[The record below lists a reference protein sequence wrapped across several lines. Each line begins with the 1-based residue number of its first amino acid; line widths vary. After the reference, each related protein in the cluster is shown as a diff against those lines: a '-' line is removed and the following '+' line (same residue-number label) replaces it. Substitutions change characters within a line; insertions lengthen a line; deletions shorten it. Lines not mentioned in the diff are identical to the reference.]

1 MGVQSTQGRNF
12 QLVAGDNVILDLFKD
27 EEILLSDN
35 VTGLFDLGKLPSDF
49 TRQITLPGTK
59 KNNAFFEHYYDISV
73 FSPDTFATN
82 TKVPAYL
89 DFGGIYLAQ
98 GYIQLNKVTLLANKF
113 IDSYEVTI
121 YGALSSFAREVNRS
135 YLTDMT
141 ASLAQFN
148 HSASLAAITS
158 SWEGKLFSGSIVYP
172 MAEYGQKI
180 LYLPQSNL
188 AGIEEPSGSLFVQD
202 YKPAIRVKEVWDAI
216 FEEYGYTYTGDFW
229 NQGWLDQVYMVCNN
243 KLRYPVFSEVN
254 LENYGQIKI
263 GPVSGSTDTILSGS
277 TLYTSS
283 FLPWYTIQKNP
294 DNNISNDIVYSLE
307 YPSKL
312 RGLLNLNFRT
322 SGSNNST
329 AYPQFDLVVKD
340 LQGNKV
346 ADTALLPVNNFMS
359 QLRQAN
365 GSVGQA
371 LKNEKYTI
379 LSDFNTPL
387 LPSGSYRFYLEYSQL
402 GNGSTT
408 VFVDPDGELK
418 SYLEITKVGNVGE
431 GMVMNIG
438 ANMPYGTN
446 GIKKIDFITGLQ
458 KKFNLVIYPSK
469 TKRNEFIVEAFNK
482 WYKEGIQWDFNQFAN
497 LDKPVEVIPA
507 NNLAVNELQFGDKL
521 DQDYVSQQF
530 SKQEN
535 REFGKTYYVDT
546 ENFFSQGEFKVE
558 TAFASSPIVYLGNTG
573 VSGSRELP
581 VYRVSVRDE
590 FFQNQPSGCTLSPG
604 SRREV
609 YRTIVTLLDEN
620 GNNITNFGANP
631 ITVDV
636 GYTDTLCLPTPG
648 DYPFTQSIVLG
659 FGQSTAFYQYDRERP
674 VDCGG
679 IECFDELRYI
689 DCVLSVTNASLTGS
703 SPISAC

>member
-82 TKVPAYL
+82 TKVPCYL

-141 ASLAQFN
+141 ASLAHLN
-148 HSASLAAITS
+148 HTASLENITG
-158 SWEGKLFSGSIVYP
+158 SWDFQLFSGSIVYP

-180 LYLPQSNL
+180 LYLPQTNL
-188 AGIEEPSGSLFVQD
+188 DGVEDPSGSLFVQD
-202 YKPAIRVKEVWDAI
+202 YKPAVRVKEVWDAI
-216 FEEYGYTYTGDFW
+216 FDEYGYTYSGSFW
-229 NQGWLDQVYMVCNN
+229 NQSFLNNVYMVCNN
-243 KLRYPVFSEVN
+243 KLRYPIFEEVE
-254 LENYGQIKI
+254 LETYGQFKI
-263 GPVSGSTDTILSGS
+263 GPISGSGDIPLSGS
-277 TLYTSS
+277 TIYTSS
-283 FLPWYTIQKNP
+283 FLPWYTIQSNP
-294 DNNISNDIVYSLE
+294 NNNISNDLIYGLD
-307 YPSKL
+307 YDSKL
-312 RGLLNLNFRT
+312 RGEVVLNFRV
-322 SGSNNST
+322 SGSDNSNSV
-329 AYPQFDLVVKD
+329 PQFDLAIKD
-340 LQGNKV
+340 LQGNEVTTTPLKQ
-346 ADTALLPVNNFMS
+346 VNEYLYD
-359 QLRQAN
+359 LRAAN
-365 GSVGQA
+365 LSVGQA
-371 LKNEKYTI
+371 TKNEKYTI
-379 LSDFNTPL
+379 TSVFNTDY
-387 LPSGSYRFYLEYSQL
+387 LPSGSYQFWLNYRNL
-402 GNGSTT
+402 GSGPM
-408 VFVDPDGELK
+408 VAFIDPDGELK
-418 SYLEITKVGNVGE
+418 SSLEVTKVGNVGE

-438 ANMPYGTN
+438 ANMPYGTK

-469 TKRNEFIVEAFNK
+469 IKRNEFVVEAFNK
-482 WYKEGIQWDFNQFAN
+482 WYKEGVQWDFNQFAN
-497 LDKPVEVIPA
+497 LDKPVEIIPA
-507 NNLAVNELQFGDKL
+507 NNLAVNELNFGDTL
-521 DQDYVSQQF
+521 DNDYISQQF

-546 ENFFSQGEFKVE
+546 ENFFSQGKLEVQSS
-558 TAFASSPIVYLGNTG
+558 FASSPIVYLGNTG

-581 VYRVSVRDE
+581 VYRVSVSDAFWDTRPTSCTEEPAGADE
-590 FFQNQPSGCTLSPG
+590 IH
-604 SRREV
+604 
-609 YRTIVTLLDEN
+609 RTTVTLLDEN
-620 GNNITNFGANP
+620 GNNVVNFGPP

-636 GYTDTLCLPTPG
+636 GYEETLGPVPST
-648 DYPFTQSIVLG
+648 PFTQSIVVG
-659 FGQSTAFYQYDRERP
+659 YGASSAYFQYDYYRE
-674 VDCGG
+674 VNGG
-679 IECFDELRYI
+679 MGYCVAETLII
-689 DCVLSVTNASLTGS
+689 DCVLGVTNASLTGS

>member
-1 MGVQSTQGRNF
+1 
-12 QLVAGDNVILDLFKD
+12 
-27 EEILLSDN
+27 
-35 VTGLFDLGKLPSDF
+35 
-49 TRQITLPGTK
+49 
-59 KNNAFFEHYYDISV
+59 
-73 FSPDTFATN
+73 
-82 TKVPAYL
+82 
-89 DFGGIYLAQ
+89 
-98 GYIQLNKVTLLANKF
+98 
-113 IDSYEVTI
+113 
-121 YGALSSFAREVNRS
+121 
-135 YLTDMT
+135 
-141 ASLAQFN
+141 
-148 HSASLAAITS
+148 
-158 SWEGKLFSGSIVYP
+158 
-172 MAEYGQKI
+172 
-180 LYLPQSNL
+180 
-188 AGIEEPSGSLFVQD
+188 
-202 YKPAIRVKEVWDAI
+202 
-216 FEEYGYTYTGDFW
+216 
-229 NQGWLDQVYMVCNN
+229 
-243 KLRYPVFSEVN
+243 LRYPIFSEVE
-254 LENYGQIKI
+254 LETYGQIKI
-263 GPVSGSTDTILSGS
+263 GPISGSGDIPLSGS
-277 TLYTSS
+277 NAFTSS

-294 DNNISNDIVYSLE
+294 SNNISQDLTYGLE

-312 RGLLNLNFRT
+312 RGLVNLNFRV
-322 SGSNNST
+322 SGSNNSN
-329 AYPQFDLVVKD
+329 AAPQFDLVVKD

-346 ADTALLPVNNFMS
+346 GDAPLNQVNTYLS
-359 QLRQAN
+359 QLQQAN
-365 GSVGQA
+365 ASVGQA
-371 LKNEKYTI
+371 LKNEKYNI

-418 SYLEITKVGNVGE
+418 SSLEITKVGNVGE

-497 LDKPVEVIPA
+497 LDKPIEVIPA

-558 TAFASSPIVYLGNTG
+558 SAFASSPIVYLGNTG

-590 FFQNQPSGCTLSPG
+590 FYQFRPTTCTLSI
-604 SRREV
+604 SAQTEV

-620 GNNITNFGANP
+620 GNNVTNFGANS

-636 GYTDTLCLPTPG
+636 GYTDTLCLPSPG
-648 DYPFTQSIVLG
+648 DYPFTQSIVVG
-659 FGQSTAFYQYDRERP
+659 FGQSTAFYEYDREKD

-679 IECFDELRYI
+679 SECFTELRYI

>member
-82 TKVPAYL
+82 TKVPCYL

-113 IDSYEVTI
+113 IDSYEVTV

-141 ASLAQFN
+141 ASLAHLN
-148 HSASLAAITS
+148 HTASLEAITG
-158 SWEGKLFSGSIVYP
+158 SWDFQLFSGSIVYP

-180 LYLPQSNL
+180 LYLPQENL
-188 AGIEEPSGSLFVQD
+188 DGVEDPSGSLFVQD
-202 YKPAIRVKEVWDAI
+202 YKPSIRVKEVWDAI
-216 FEEYGYTYTGDFW
+216 FDEYGYTYSGSFW
-229 NQGWLDQVYMVCNN
+229 NQSFLNNVYMVCNN
-243 KLRYPVFSEVN
+243 KLRYPIFEEVE
-254 LENYGQIKI
+254 LETYGQFKI
-263 GPVSGSTDTILSGS
+263 GPISGSGDIPLSGS
-277 TLYTSS
+277 TIYTSS
-283 FLPWYTIQKNP
+283 FLPWYTIQSNP
-294 DNNISNDIVYSLE
+294 NNNISNDLIYGLD
-307 YPSKL
+307 YDTKL
-312 RGLLNLNFRT
+312 RGEVVLNFRI
-322 SGSNNST
+322 SGSDSSNSV
-329 AYPQFDLVVKD
+329 PQFDLAIKD
-340 LQGNKV
+340 LQGNEVTTTPLKQ
-346 ADTALLPVNNFMS
+346 VNEYLYD
-359 QLRQAN
+359 LRAAN
-365 GSVGQA
+365 LSVGQA
-371 LKNEKYTI
+371 TKNEKYTI
-379 LSDFNTPL
+379 TSVFNTDYI
-387 LPSGSYRFYLEYSQL
+387 PSGSYQFWLNYRNL
-402 GNGSTT
+402 GSGPM
-408 VFVDPDGELK
+408 VAFIDPDGELK
-418 SYLEITKVGNVGE
+418 SSLEVTKVGNVGE

-469 TKRNEFIVEAFNK
+469 IKRNEFVVEAYQK

-497 LDKPVEVIPA
+497 LDKPVEIIPA
-507 NNLAVNELQFGDKL
+507 NNLAVNELNFGDRL
-521 DQDYVSQQF
+521 DNDYVSQQF

-535 REFGKTYYVDT
+535 REYGKTYYVDT
-546 ENFFSQGEFKVE
+546 ENFFSQGKLEVQSS
-558 TAFASSPIVYLGNTG
+558 FASSPIVYLGNTG

-581 VYRVSVRDE
+581 VYRVSVADAFWDTRPTSCTEEPAGADE
-590 FFQNQPSGCTLSPG
+590 IH
-604 SRREV
+604 
-609 YRTIVTLLDEN
+609 RTTVTLLDEN
-620 GNNITNFGANP
+620 GNNVVNFGPP

-636 GYTDTLCLPTPG
+636 GYEETLCPG
-648 DYPFTQSIVLG
+648 AVNPYTQSIVLG
-659 FGQSTAFYQYDRERP
+659 YGASSAYWQYDQQRE
-674 VDCGG
+674 VNCGFQY
-679 IECFDELRYI
+679 CFSEGYLI
-689 DCVLSVTNASLTGS
+689 DCVLGVTNASLTGS

>member
-82 TKVPAYL
+82 TKVPCYL

-98 GYIQLNKVTLLANKF
+98 GYIQLNKVSLLANKF

-121 YGALSSFAREVNRS
+121 FGAVSSFAREINRS

-141 ASLAQFN
+141 ASLSQFD
-148 HSASLAAITS
+148 HTASLENITG
-158 SWEGKLFSGSIVYP
+158 SWDFQLFSGSIVYP

-180 LYLPQSNL
+180 LYLPQENL
-188 AGIEEPSGSLFVQD
+188 DGIEDPSGSLFVQD

-216 FEEYGYTYTGDFW
+216 FDEYGYTYSGSFW
-229 NQGWLDQVYMVCNN
+229 EQSFLNNVYMVCNN
-243 KLRYPVFSEVN
+243 KLRYPIFEEVD
-254 LENYGQIKI
+254 LETYGQIKI
-263 GPVSGSTDTILSGS
+263 APTSGSTDTPLSGS
-277 TLYTSS
+277 NAFTAS

-294 DNNISNDIVYSLE
+294 ANNISQDLTYGLE

-312 RGLLNLNFRT
+312 RGLLNLNFRV
-322 SGSNNST
+322 SGSNNSN
-329 AYPQFDLVVKD
+329 AAPQFDLVIKD
-340 LQGNKV
+340 LQGNEV
-346 ADTALLPVNNFMS
+346 SSTPLNQVNTYLS
-359 QLRQAN
+359 QLQQAN
-365 GSVGQA
+365 ASVGQPF
-371 LKNEKYTI
+371 KNEKYTI
-379 LSDFNTPL
+379 LSDFNTPV
-387 LPSGSYRFYLEYSQL
+387 LPSGSYEFWLGYSQI

-418 SYLEITKVGNVGE
+418 SSLEITKVGNVGE

-438 ANMPYGTN
+438 ANMPFGTK

-458 KKFNLVIYPSK
+458 KKFNLVMYPSK
-469 TKRNEFIVEAFNK
+469 IKRNEFIVEAYQK
-482 WYKEGIQWDFNQFAN
+482 WYKDGIQWDFNQFAN
-497 LDKPVEVIPA
+497 LDKPIEIIPA
-507 NNLAVNELQFGDKL
+507 NNLAVNELNFGDTL
-521 DQDYVSQQF
+521 DNDYVSQQF
-530 SKQEN
+530 SRQEN

-546 ENFFSQGEFKVE
+546 ENFFSQGTLEVKSS
-558 TAFASSPIVYLGNTG
+558 FASSPIVYLQGTG
-573 VSGSRELP
+573 VSGSRDVPE
-581 VYRVSVRDE
+581 YRVSVSDVFYRFRLPTCTVDVAPQDE
-590 FFQNQPSGCTLSPG
+590 IH
-604 SRREV
+604 
-609 YRTIVTLLDEN
+609 RTIVTLLDTN
-620 GNNITNFGANP
+620 GNNTTNFGP
-631 ITVDV
+631 TITVQV
-636 GYTDTLCLPTPG
+636 GYTDTQCPG
-648 DYPFTQSIVLG
+648 DDFPFTQSINLG
-659 FGQSTAFYQYDRERP
+659 FGASTAFYEYPKEMAA
-674 VDCGG
+674 DCGG
-679 IECFDELRYI
+679 IECFIDTRLI

>member
-12 QLVAGDNVILDLFKD
+12 QLVAGNNIILDLFKD
-27 EEILLSDN
+27 EDILLSDN

-82 TKVPAYL
+82 IKVPAYL

-172 MAEYGQKI
+172 FAEYGQKI

-188 AGIEEPSGSLFVQD
+188 AGIEDPSGSLFVQD
-202 YKPAIRVKEVWDAI
+202 YKPSIRVKEVWDAI

-438 ANMPYGTN
+438 ANMPFGTN

-469 TKRNEFIVEAFNK
+469 TKRNEFIVESFQK

-497 LDKPVEVIPA
+497 LDKPIEVIPA

-535 REFGKTYYVDT
+535 REYGKTYYVDT

>member
-12 QLVAGDNVILDLFKD
+12 RLVAGDNVILDTFKD

-35 VTGLFDLGKLPSDF
+35 VTGLFDLGILPADF

-59 KNNAFFEHYYDISV
+59 RNNAFFEHYYDISV
-73 FSPDTFATN
+73 YSPDTFATN
-82 TKVPAYL
+82 TKVPCYL
-89 DFGGIYLAQ
+89 DFGGIYLSQ

-113 IDSYEVTI
+113 IDSYEITI
-121 YGALSSFAREVNRS
+121 FGSLSSFAREVNRS

-148 HSASLAAITS
+148 HSASIEAITG

-180 LYLPQSNL
+180 LYLPQADL
-188 AGIEEPSGSLFVQD
+188 VGIEDPSGSLFVQD

-216 FEEYGYTYTGDFW
+216 FEEYGYTYEGTFW
-229 NQGWLDQVYMVCNN
+229 NQSFLNQVYMVCNN
-243 KLRYPVFSEVN
+243 KLRYPIFEEVD
-254 LENYGQIKI
+254 LETYGQIRI
-263 GPVSGSTDTILSGS
+263 APTSGSTDTVLSGS
-277 TLYTSS
+277 NAYTES

-294 DNNISNDIVYSLE
+294 ANNISLDLTYGLE

-312 RGLLNLNFRT
+312 RGLLNLNFRV
-322 SGSNNST
+322 SGSNSSS
-329 AYPQFDLVVKD
+329 AAPQFDLVIKD
-340 LQGNKV
+340 LQGNEV
-346 ADTALLPVNNFMS
+346 SSTPLNQVNTYLS
-359 QLRQAN
+359 QLRQSN
-365 GSVGQA
+365 LSVGQPF
-371 LKNEKYTI
+371 KNEKYTI

-387 LPSGSYRFYLEYSQL
+387 LPSGSYKFWLGYSQI

-408 VFVDPDGELK
+408 VFVDPNGELK
-418 SYLEITKVGNVGE
+418 SSLEITKVGNVGE

-438 ANMPYGTN
+438 ANMPFGTN

-469 TKRNEFIVEAFNK
+469 TKRNHFIVESFQK

-497 LDKPVEVIPA
+497 LNEPIEVIPA

-521 DQDYVSQQF
+521 DNDYVSQQF

-535 REFGKTYYVDT
+535 REYGKTYYVDT
-546 ENFFSQGEFKVE
+546 ENFFSQGQFKVE
-558 TAFASSPIVYLGNTG
+558 TAFASSPITYLQGTG
-573 VSGSRELP
+573 VSGSREFP
-581 VYRVSVRDE
+581 VYRVSVSDVFYQYTPPQCFLE
-590 FFQNQPSGCTLSPG
+590 PAPQT
-604 SRREV
+604 EV
-609 YRTIVTLLDEN
+609 HRTIVTLLDEN
-620 GNNITNFGANP
+620 GNNVTNFGP
-631 ITVDV
+631 TITVQV
-636 GYTDTLCLPTPG
+636 GYTDTECPG
-648 DYPFTQSIVLG
+648 GDFPFTQSINLG
-659 FGQSTAFYQYDRERP
+659 FGASTAFYQYDFEKS

-679 IECFDELRYI
+679 IECFLESRYI

>member
-1 MGVQSTQGRNF
+1 MSISSKNSLNF
-12 QLVAGDNVILDLFKD
+12 QLVGGDNVILDLFQD

-35 VTGLFDLGKLPSDF
+35 VTGLFDLGLLPSDF

-73 FSPDTFATN
+73 YSPDTFATN
-82 TKVPAYL
+82 IKVPCYL
-89 DFGGIYLAQ
+89 DFGGISLAQ
-98 GYIQLNKVTLLANKF
+98 GYMQLTKVRVLANKF
-113 IDSYEVTI
+113 IDSYEITV
-121 YGALSSFAREVNRS
+121 YGALSSFAREINRS

-141 ASLAQFN
+141 SSLAHFN
-148 HSASLAAITS
+148 HSASLENITG

-180 LYLPQSNL
+180 LYLPQENL
-188 AGIEEPSGSLFVQD
+188 AGIEDPSGSLFVQD

-216 FEEYGYTYTGDFW
+216 FSEYGYTYEGAFW
-229 NQGWLDQVYMVCNN
+229 EQGWLDQVYMICNN
-243 KLRYPVFSEVN
+243 KLRYPIFEEVE
-254 LENYGQIKI
+254 LETYGQIKI
-263 GPVSGSTDTILSGS
+263 GPVSGSTDIPLSGS
-277 TLYTSS
+277 SAFTSS

-294 DNNISNDIVYSLE
+294 ANNISQDLTYGLE

-312 RGLLNLNFRT
+312 RGFVNLNFEV
-322 SGSNNST
+322 SGSNNSN
-329 AYPQFDLVVKD
+329 AAPQFDLVVKD
-340 LQGNKV
+340 LSGNKV
-346 ADTALLPVNNFMS
+346 ADTPLNQVNTYLS
-359 QLRQAN
+359 QLQQAN
-365 GSVGQA
+365 ASVGQA

-379 LSDFNTPL
+379 LSDFNSPL
-387 LPSGSYRFYLEYSQL
+387 LPSGSYRFYLEYSQI

-431 GMVMNIG
+431 GLVMNIG
-438 ANMPYGTN
+438 ANMPFGTK

-469 TKRNEFIVEAFNK
+469 TKRNHFIVEAFNK
-482 WYKEGIQWDFNQFAN
+482 WYKEGVQWDFNQFAN
-497 LDKPVEVIPA
+497 LDEPIDVIPA

-521 DQDYVSQQF
+521 DNDYVSQQF

-535 REFGKTYYVDT
+535 REYGKTYYVDT
-546 ENFFSQGEFKVE
+546 DNFFSQGEFKVE

-590 FFQNQPSGCTLSPG
+590 FFAFTPTTCFLEISPQT
-604 SRREV
+604 EV
-609 YRTIVTLLDEN
+609 RRTIVTLLDEN
-620 GNNITNFGANP
+620 GNNVTNFGANP
-631 ITVDV
+631 ITVQV
-636 GYTDTLCLPTPG
+636 GYDDTQCPG
-648 DYPFTQSIVLG
+648 TVFPFTQSIVLG
-659 FGQSTAFYQYDRERP
+659 FGQSTAFYQYDFEKS

-679 IECFDELRYI
+679 IECFLEQRYI